1 MSRAA
6 LHQIQE
12 LNHAYHMI
20 TGENAYLYA
29 SESGYSFNTST
40 LTIKNAGDAL
50 AHMQT
55 VLKQAE
61 NGWTHEE
68 IMYGKKRA

>member
-20 TGENAYLYA
+20 TGENAYLYV
-29 SESGYSFNTST
+29 SESGYSFNTSAR
-40 LTIKNAGDAL
+40 TITNAGDAL

-61 NGWTHEE
+61 NGWTHDE